1 MERKTNRKTIN
12 FRTALVF
19 CITIIIAII
28 FICFLNQSQVKEEKM
43 KATYTAEATVNRIES
58 QMNQYLVAS
67 DFMKNIVEAGYEIG
81 DREYADMCSLLQDDE
96 QIIEAFELARDGT
109 VSQVYPLEGNE
120 EAIGLD
126 MLTQPQRKKEAET
139 GHGTRTVYHCR
150 ALSLAAGRYRG
161 ITFSILFI

>member
-58 QMNQYLVAS
+58 QNES
-67 DFMKNIVEAGYEIG
+67 
-81 DREYADMCSLLQDDE
+81 
-96 QIIEAFELARDGT
+96 
-109 VSQVYPLEGNE
+109 VSG
-120 EAIGLD
+120 G
-126 MLTQPQRKKEAET
+126 
-139 GHGTRTVYHCR
+139 
-150 ALSLAAGRYRG
+150 
-161 ITFSILFI
+161 F